1 MNPQEFRDLSSGHAL
16 RALSPEEE
24 QAFKAALAAHPEWQQ
39 IVDEDLAVAAEL
51 GRSMPEVPPRPELR
65 EQILGAID
73 AAPQLPAQSTAEQT
87 AGAADPE
94 PAAPAKDDG
103 TRSRRTWRIGAFALA
118 ASVVLFT
125 LVLFGPSMLE
135 SFAPKAPAVAALQE
149 IEAAPDAGSETAK
162 VGDATATLHWS
173 DSQGRAVLVAK
184 DMAPAEKGED
194 YELWI
199 VRGEQ
204 AISLGLMRPTDGED
218 AMFVTDSFTPG
229 DVVAVT
235 VEPAGGS
242 PTGKP
247 TSQPILAIT
256 TA

>member
-24 QAFKAALAAHPEWQQ
+24 QAFEAALAAHPEWQS

-51 GRSMPEVPPRPELR
+51 GRSTPEVPPRPELR

-73 AAPQLPAQSTAEQT
+73 SVAQLPAAQI
-87 AGAADPE
+87 GGGGDPE
-94 PAAPAKDDG
+94 PASPLKDDG

-125 LVLFGPSMLE
+125 LVLFGPSVLE
-135 SFAPKAPAVAALQE
+135 SFAPKAPAVVALQE
-149 IEAAPDAGSETAK
+149 IEGASDAASTTAE
-162 VGDATATLHWS
+162 VGDAKATLHWS
-173 DSQGRAVLVAK
+173 DSQGRAVLVAEN
-184 DMAPAEKGED
+184 MAPAANGED

-204 AISLGLMRPTDGED
+204 AISLGLMRPTDGEE

-235 VEPAGGS
+235 VEPEGGS

-247 TSQPILAIT
+247 TSQPILAIA

>member
-24 QAFKAALAAHPEWQQ
+24 QTFGAALAAHPEWQQ
-39 IVDEDLAVAAEL
+39 IVDEDLAVAAGL
-51 GRSMPEVPPRPELR
+51 GRSLPEVPPRPELR
-65 EQILGAID
+65 DQILGAID
-73 AAPQLPAQSTAEQT
+73 AVPQVVASLSE
-87 AGAADPE
+87 GGADPE
-94 PAAPAKDDG
+94 PASAGGEDQP
-103 TRSRRTWRIGAFALA
+103 TPRRAWRVGAFALA
-118 ASVVLFT
+118 ASVILFT
-125 LVLFGPSMLE
+125 LVLFGPNMLE
-135 SFAPKAPAVAALQE
+135 SFAPKAPAIVALQE
-149 IEAAPDAGSETAK
+149 IESAPDAGSQTAK

-173 DSQGRAVLVAK
+173 DAQGRAVLVAK
-184 DMAPAEKGED
+184 NMAPAEKGED

-199 VRGEQ
+199 VRGEK
-204 AISLGLMRPTDGED
+204 ATSLGLMRPSEGED
-218 AMFVTDSFTPG
+218 TMFVTDSFASG

-247 TSQPILAIT
+247 TSQPILAIA